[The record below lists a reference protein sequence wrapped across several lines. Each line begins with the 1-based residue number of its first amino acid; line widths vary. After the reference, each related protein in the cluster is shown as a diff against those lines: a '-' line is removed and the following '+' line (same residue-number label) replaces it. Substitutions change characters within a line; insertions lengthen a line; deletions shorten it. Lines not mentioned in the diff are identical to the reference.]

1 MKHSFIFTGH
11 KCCYDNNNNF
21 EDCMNLRSII
31 SLILL
36 LACCCAP
43 VLGASKYTGGSPDLS
58 AAISGRNEFAPG
70 QDATISIV
78 VQNSG
83 INTFKFVSSGTIEP
97 DDLPNTAKQVT
108 IWLEPGSAPVTV
120 RTDPQMAGDI
130 RGAGSVTVRVSARI
144 ANDAAA
150 GEYDIPLMIQYSYL
164 GGTEQDASDQIQFLY
179 TMVNQ
184 TIPLTI
190 RIKPQVTIDV
200 LEAVPEALTV
210 GTEGYLDLMIRNTGS
225 EDGKKATVRITRN
238 GASMV
243 IPTDSSVFVGDFPR
257 GGTIS
262 CRYKVAVSGNAEE
275 QTYPVDVS
283 VTYENGEGATVTSAP
298 YTIGIPVGSRTG
310 FVVTSGSARV
320 TAGTTTVIT
329 VDYRNDGSTTVYQAQ
344 ARISAVDPFM
354 SNDNT
359 AYLGDLR
366 PGGLATAKYDMRA
379 DPAAA
384 PKEYALDSEVRY
396 RDALGNSQVSDTVK
410 VNVQVMPGSGG
421 GNPLTDPLTLCLV
434 AAVIISAG
442 YYVLKIRPD
451 RK

>member
-1 MKHSFIFTGH
+1 MSLRFIT
-11 KCCYDNNNNF
+11 
-21 EDCMNLRSII
+21 
-31 SLILL
+31 SLVLL

-43 VLGASKYTGGSPDLS
+43 ALGAAKYTGGSPDLS

-97 DDLPNTAKQVT
+97 DDLPNTAKHVT
-108 IWLEPGSAPVTV
+108 IWLEPGTAPVTV

-130 RGAGSVTVRVSARI
+130 GGAGSVTVRVSARI
-144 ANDAAA
+144 ANDASA
-150 GEYDIPLMIQYSYL
+150 GEYNLPLMIQYTYL
-164 GGTEQDASDQIQFLY
+164 GGTEQDASDQIQFHY
-179 TMVNQ
+179 MTVNQ

-190 RIKPQVTIDV
+190 RIKPQVTIEV
-200 LEAVPEALTV
+200 LEAVPEALNV

-225 EDGKKATVRITRN
+225 EDGKKATVQITRN
-238 GASMV
+238 GASPV

-262 CRYKVAVSGNAEE
+262 CRYKVAVSGSAEE
-275 QTYPVDVS
+275 QIYPVDVS

-298 YTIGIPVGSRTG
+298 YTIGIPVGGRTG
-310 FVVTSGSARV
+310 FVVTSGPARV
-320 TAGTTTVIT
+320 TAGTTTVIM
-329 VDYRNDGSTTVYQAQ
+329 VDYRNDGGTTVYQAQ

-359 AYLGDLR
+359 AYLGDLQ
-366 PGGLATAKYDMRA
+366 PGGSATAKYGIRA

-384 PKEYALDSEVRY
+384 PNEYALDSEVRY
-396 RDALGNSQVSDTVK
+396 RDALGNSQISDTVK
-410 VNVQVMPGSGG
+410 VNVLVVPGSGA

-442 YYVLKIRPD
+442 YYVLVM
-451 RK
+451 RKKK

>member
-1 MKHSFIFTGH
+1 
-11 KCCYDNNNNF
+11 
-21 EDCMNLRSII
+21 MNLRVITS
-31 SLILL
+31 LL
-36 LACCCAP
+36 LLVACCCAP
-43 VLGASKYTGGSPDLS
+43 VLGAVKYTGGSPDLS

-97 DDLPNTAKQVT
+97 DDLQNAAKQVT
-108 IWLEPGSAPVTV
+108 IWLEPGTAPVTV
-120 RTDPQMAGDI
+120 STDPQMAGDI
-130 RGAGSVTVRVSARI
+130 RGGGSVTVRVSARI
-144 ANDAAA
+144 ANDAASGA
-150 GEYDIPLMIQYSYL
+150 YDLPLRIQYKYL
-164 GGTEQDASDQIQFLY
+164 GGTEQDASDQIQFHY
-179 TMVNQ
+179 TTVNQ

-210 GTEGYLDLMIRNTGS
+210 GTEGYLDLRIRNTGS

-238 GASMV
+238 GASPV

-262 CRYKVAVSGNAEE
+262 CRYKVAVSGSAES

-283 VTYENGEGATVTSAP
+283 VTYENGEGATVTSALS
-298 YTIGIPVGSRTG
+298 TIGIPVGGRSG
-310 FVVTSGSARV
+310 FVITSGPARV
-320 TAGTTTVIT
+320 TAGAPTVIA
-329 VDYRNDGSTTVYQAQ
+329 VDYRNDGGTTVYQSQ
-344 ARISAVDPFM
+344 ARISAVDPFT

-359 AYLGDLR
+359 AYLGDLQ
-366 PGGLATAKYDMRA
+366 PGESATAKYGIRA
-379 DPAAA
+379 DPVAA

-396 RDALGNSQVSDTVK
+396 RDAFGNSEVSDTIK
-410 VNVQVMPGSGG
+410 VPVQVAPGSGA
-421 GNPLTDPLTLCLV
+421 GNLLTGMLMLCLV

-442 YYVLKIRPD
+442 YYVLVM
-451 RK
+451 RKKK

>member
-1 MKHSFIFTGH
+1 MH
-11 KCCYDNNNNF
+11 
-21 EDCMNLRSII
+21 LRVIT
-31 SLILL
+31 SLVLL

-43 VLGASKYTGGSPDLS
+43 ALGAAKYIGGSPDLS

-78 VQNSG
+78 VQNNG

-108 IWLEPGSAPVTV
+108 VWLESGTAPVTV

-144 ANDAAA
+144 ANGASA
-150 GEYDIPLMIQYSYL
+150 GEYNLPLMIQYTYL
-164 GGTEQDASDQIQFLY
+164 GGTEQDASDQIQFHY
-179 TMVNQ
+179 TTVKQ

-190 RIKPQVTIDV
+190 RVKPQVTIEV
-200 LEAVPEALTV
+200 LEAVPKALNV
-210 GTEGYLDLMIRNTGS
+210 GTEGYLDLRIRNTGS
-225 EDGKKATVRITRN
+225 DDGKKATVRITRN
-238 GASMV
+238 GASPV
-243 IPTDSSVFVGDFPR
+243 IPTDSSVFIGDFPR

-262 CRYKVAVSGNAEE
+262 CRYKVAVSASAEE
-275 QTYPVDVS
+275 QIYPVDVS

-298 YTIGIPVGSRTG
+298 YTIGIPVGGRTG
-310 FVVTSGSARV
+310 FVVASGPARV

-329 VDYRNDGSTTVYQAQ
+329 VDYRNDGGTTVYQAQ

-359 AYLGDLR
+359 AYLGDLQ
-366 PGGLATAKYDMRA
+366 PGGSATAKYGIRA

-410 VNVQVMPGSGG
+410 VNVLVVPGSGA
-421 GNPLTDPLTLCLV
+421 GNPLTDPLTLCMV

-442 YYVLKIRPD
+442 YYVLVM
-451 RK
+451 RKKK